1 MEGLTFLDSNVVLY
15 LLSSDE
21 RKKDI
26 AFDLLARR
34 PAVSVQVLN
43 EVTNVCR
50 KKAGMSWDDIAT
62 FIADVRHFCPV
73 VSLTTDIHDGAR
85 RLAEQHKL
93 SFYDA
98 NIIAAAIDT
107 GASVVWSED
116 MHHGLVIEHT
126 VTVVNPFHGQAQGGI
141 AA

>member
-1 MEGLTFLDSNVVLY
+1 MEGRAFLDSNVVLY
-15 LLSSDE
+15 LLSSDT

-26 AFDLLARR
+26 AFGLLARR
-34 PAVSVQVLN
+34 PAISVQVLN

-50 KKAGMSWDDIAT
+50 KKAGMSWNEVAD
-62 FIADVRHFCPV
+62 FLADVRHFCPV
-73 VSLTTDIHDGAR
+73 VNLTPAIHDSAR
-85 RLAEQHKL
+85 RLAERHKL

-98 NIIAAAIDT
+98 NIIAAAIDR

-116 MHHGLVIEHT
+116 MQHGMVIEHT
-126 VTVVNPFHGQAQGGI
+126 VTVVDPFKGESACI

>member
-15 LLSSDE
+15 LLSEDTE
-21 RKKDI
+21 KHDI
-26 AFDLLARR
+26 AMDLLSRR

-50 KKAGMSWDDIAT
+50 KKAGMSWEEVAA
-62 FIADVRHFCPV
+62 FLANVRHFCPV
-73 VSLTTDIHDGAR
+73 VSLTPDIHDSAR
-85 RLAEQHKL
+85 RLAARHKL

-98 NIIAAAIDT
+98 NIVAAAIDS
-107 GASVVWSED
+107 GAAVVWSED

-126 VTVVNPFHGQAQGGI
+126 VTVVNPFKG
-141 AA
+141 